1 MKTNSNQTK
10 MKKTHR
16 FVNWSEAINFLIAEF
31 NWTRKESIH
40 FVRDNQFTV
49 GTDRATW
56 LTVPNKTL

>member
-1 MKTNSNQTK
+1 MKTNSNQLK

-16 FVNWSEAINFLIAEF
+16 FTCWTEAVDFLTAEF

-40 FVRDNQFTV
+40 FVRDNEFTV